1 MLPYGFFISWCINLC
16 FNIGWLLVWDR
27 GWVIPLLQFVH
38 LSVTN
43 MSDTDNMKVH
53 LPSSPLL
60 PKGWWFLHWF
70 FFSWSS
76 APTTP
81 WCFSLAADSTFM
93 ELGFIKTTE
102 QICGSSMCWLVWQ
115 QSVFASWD
123 TDEASLY
130 TSSGSHGQTLQDL
143 ELPLTLLRRLCV
155 LMVGIL
161 FCQVQNGVM
170 IYTTWTTIATLIN
183 LTIVL
188 TYNVNMSPTDAASV
202 SYSILAFVL
211 LAW

>member
-1 MLPYGFFISWCINLC
+1 M
-16 FNIGWLLVWDR
+16 
-27 GWVIPLLQFVH
+27 
-38 LSVTN
+38 
-43 MSDTDNMKVH
+43 
-53 LPSSPLL
+53 
-60 PKGWWFLHWF
+60 
-70 FFSWSS
+70 
-76 APTTP
+76 
-81 WCFSLAADSTFM
+81 
-93 ELGFIKTTE
+93 
-102 QICGSSMCWLVWQ
+102 
-115 QSVFASWD
+115 FASWD
-123 TDEASLY
+123 RDEASLY

-143 ELPLTLLRRLCV
+143 ELPLTLLRHLCV

-188 TYNVNMSPTDAASV
+188 TYNANMSPTNAATV